1 MKRLLLLLLCM
12 LAYMPAAFAST
23 WQEDVEA
30 VTSHPEKVYE
40 VYCGMPYEDFEQ
52 TWENVPN
59 WSCKDKKPRRQVFEK
74 IIEDTWFRRT
84 GRKDV
89 PGYDYALAHITNK

>member
-12 LAYMPAAFAST
+12 LAYTPAAFAST

-52 TWENVPN
+52 TWENIDLVVVSEQIPTYEN
-59 WSCKDKKPRRQVFEK
+59 
-74 IIEDTWFRRT
+74 IIRS
-84 GRKDV
+84 
-89 PGYDYALAHITNK
+89 

>member
-12 LAYMPAAFAST
+12 LAYTPAAFAST

-52 TWENVPN
+52 TWEKTGWPSNLAI
-59 WSCKDKKPRRQVFEK
+59 REK
-74 IIEDTWFRRT
+74 LKGAKSST
-84 GRKDV
+84 
-89 PGYDYALAHITNK
+89 